1 MSFFADILKSVLFG
15 VVQGITEWLPISST
29 GHMILLDE
37 FITLGV
43 SDEFKEMFF
52 VVIQLGSALAVLW
65 LFFDRLDPFSKNKS
79 ADEKKGTLLLW
90 LKVAAAVI
98 PSAAAG
104 LFLDDFFDEHFYSFV
119 PVSIAL
125 IAYGVLFIALE
136 RYRKDKAPKMQN
148 CSDVSF
154 GRAFLIGSFQV
165 LSLIPGTS
173 RSGSTILGAML
184 LGLSRTASA
193 EFSFFMALPTM
204 AGASGLKVVK
214 FLLDGAS
221 VSGGE
226 ALILALGTFTAFLVS
241 LAVIKFL
248 LDFVRRHDFVPF
260 GIYRIAL
267 GGTILLYFFAKNA

>member
-1 MSFFADILKSVLFG
+1 MSFFADILKSVLLG

-29 GHMILLDE
+29 GHMILFDE

-43 SDEFKEMFF
+43 SNEFKEMFF
-52 VVIQLGSALAVLW
+52 VVVQLGSALAVLCV
-65 LFFDRLDPFSKNKS
+65 FFDRLYPFSKSKN
-79 ADEKKGTLLLW
+79 ADKKKNTLLLW

-98 PSAAAG
+98 PSAVAG
-104 LFLDDFFDEHFYSFV
+104 FFFDDFFYGHFYSFV

-125 IAYGVLFIALE
+125 IVYGVLFIVLE
-136 RYRKDKAPKMQN
+136 ISRKDKAPRIQTA
-148 CSDVSF
+148 SDVSF
-154 GRAFLIGSFQV
+154 GGAFLIGMFQV
-165 LSLIPGTS
+165 FALIPGTS

-184 LGLSRTASA
+184 LGLSRTAAA

-204 AGASGLKVVK
+204 AGASGLKAVK
-214 FLLDGAS
+214 FVLDGTS

-226 ALILALGTFTAFLVS
+226 ALILTLGTLTAFLVS

-267 GGTILLYFFAKNA
+267 GCTILLYFFAKNA